1 MAAVIGRQSR
11 RLLADRNG
19 PSIIRNQLS
28 AWSCPSCTAQ
38 PAGLG
43 RAGPRAGPSSLRCQR
58 PVLSSTDRFP
68 AVARNLPATGT
79 GTVSQSQPESLQ
91 VTRDLTLGQVQSDQ
105 YPCPSSKSLFGLGT
119 CRRRLPRLSRACIC
133 MNVSTWQVRVLR
145 GLGPGSLAGF
155 CLPVSQAFGRVPDSL
170 RLVGELESDSDS
182 GLGMNIFCY

>member
-1 MAAVIGRQSR
+1 MRCAACCCGTGAAGPLPGSPGSESPAAAARPPLSRRSGGAEKSPSLRLGDAATAPKGGPPLLARDCLAAVIGRQSR

-68 AVARNLPATGT
+68 TAARSLPATGDYMVQFEPST
-79 GTVSQSQPESLQ
+79 FPIQNVKLDKQS
-91 VTRDLTLGQVQSDQ
+91 
-105 YPCPSSKSLFGLGT
+105 
-119 CRRRLPRLSRACIC
+119 
-133 MNVSTWQVRVLR
+133 LR
-145 GLGPGSLAGF
+145 PFSG
-155 CLPVSQAFGRVPDSL
+155 LPVPSREETMGAITMP
-170 RLVGELESDSDS
+170 
-182 GLGMNIFCY
+182 Y